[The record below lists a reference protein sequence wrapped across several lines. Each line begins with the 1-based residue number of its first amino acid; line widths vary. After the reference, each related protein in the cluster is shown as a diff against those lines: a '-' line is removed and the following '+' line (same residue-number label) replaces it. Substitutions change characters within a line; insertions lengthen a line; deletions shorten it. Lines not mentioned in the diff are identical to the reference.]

1 LNRSWVTKLIVLAIA
16 SVLVLSACSS
26 GGNKP
31 GSGSNSGS
39 SQNAANVN
47 GNNSGDSGQ
56 SGNAGNAGNTGGQ
69 PSGAADSS
77 DPFGGWVEGLPKI
90 EAPEGFDWKQFEG
103 VTLNVIT
110 ENTPP
115 SSGLAANIEVF
126 EQATGIKV
134 NIEQVNLDIV
144 VEKAGLDFN
153 ARNSNYQIIY
163 ADPYQILSKQAKH
176 FVDLNTLN
184 NDPTLPSIP
193 GGLED
198 FIQSQLLVGGYMGDK
213 EHLYALPYDNPT
225 MVLAYRKDVFEK
237 YKDLFM
243 QEKGYDWTPGP
254 DMTWDQYY
262 EVALWINEKA
272 KAGVISEVK
281 YGTGHQAKQHD
292 SLMNDF
298 SNVLAAYGGDYFEA
312 ENLGDIGTE
321 NPGKSLLTSPEAI
334 EAAEFYNELLKI
346 AAPGSTTWDWN
357 GLAEAFAA
365 GEIAMIP
372 EWHEFAGMFEN
383 PELSKVA
390 GKVGWTILPKGP
402 KGRGNMYG
410 GTSIGI
416 NKYASDKEIK
426 AAWLFLIWAT
436 APQTQYM
443 ILDAGFTPT
452 RYSVYQL
459 PYIQKAMNDP
469 ESQEAKEWPLASSLI
484 AAQEAWK
491 EGNVYMRPKIPMW
504 PQIDTIIYTELS
516 KMLAGRQ
523 SPADTMKEIAKQS
536 DRLTGN

>member
-1 LNRSWVTKLIVLAIA
+1 MTRSWFTKLSVLVMAC
-16 SVLVLSACSS
+16 VLVLSACSS
-26 GGNKP
+26 GG
-31 GSGSNSGS
+31 S
-39 SQNAANVN
+39 SK
-47 GNNSGDSGQ
+47 
-56 SGNAGNAGNTGGQ
+56 SGNADGANVSGNNAGGSDQSGG
-69 PSGAADSS
+69 SGNSGGGSS
-77 DPFGGWVEGLPKI
+77 SGSTDDPFGGWIEGLPKI
-90 EAPEGFDWKQFEG
+90 EAPEGFDWRQFEG
-103 VTLNVIT
+103 ITLNVIT

-115 SSGLAANIEVF
+115 SSGLAAHIDVF

-153 ARNSNYQIIY
+153 ARNANYHIIY
-163 ADPYQILSKQAKH
+163 ADPYQILAKQAQH
-176 FVDLNTLN
+176 FVDLNELN

-198 FIQSQLLVGGYMGDK
+198 FIQSQLIVGGYMGNTD
-213 EHLYALPYDNPT
+213 HLYALPYDNPT
-225 MVLAYRKDVFEK
+225 MILAYRKDVFEK

-254 DMTWDQYY
+254 EMTWDQYY
-262 EVALWINEKA
+262 EIAEWINQKA
-272 KAGVISEVK
+272 KEGVITEVK

-298 SNVLAAYGGDYFEA
+298 SNVLASFGGDYFEA
-312 ENLGDIGTE
+312 PNIGDIGAE
-321 NPGKSLLTSPEAI
+321 NPGKSKLTEPEAI
-334 EAAEFYNELLKI
+334 EAAEFYAKLLSI
-346 AAPGSTTWDWN
+346 AAPGSTTWDWT

-365 GEIAMIP
+365 GEIALAP
-372 EWHEFAGMFEN
+372 EWHEFAGMFED
-383 PELSKVA
+383 PSKSRVA

-416 NKYASDKEIK
+416 NKYASEDEIR

-459 PYIQKAMNDP
+459 PYIQTAINDP
-469 ESQEAKEWPLASSLI
+469 NSQEFKEWPLAASLA

-491 EGNVYMRPKIPMW
+491 EENVYMRPKTPLW

>member
-1 LNRSWVTKLIVLAIA
+1 MKRFWTA
-16 SVLVLSACSS
+16 SVWILVMVSMLGLGACSS
-26 GGNKP
+26 DDGNRESSHP
-31 GSGSNSGS
+31 NSESANNSSQGSSNSGTT
-39 SQNAANVN
+39 
-47 GNNSGDSGQ
+47 
-56 SGNAGNAGNTGGQ
+56 TG
-69 PSGAADSS
+69 S

-90 EAPEGFDWKQFEG
+90 EAPEGFDWKQFAG
-103 VTLNVIT
+103 TVLNVIT

-115 SSGLAANIEVF
+115 SSGLAGIIDEF

-153 ARNSNYQIIY
+153 ARNDNYHIIY
-163 ADPYQILSKQAKH
+163 ADPYQILAKQSKH
-176 FVDLNTLN
+176 FVDLHTLN
-184 NDPTLPSIP
+184 NDPSLPSIP

-198 FIQSQLLVGGYMGDK
+198 FIQAQLVADGYMGDT

-243 QEKGYDWTPGP
+243 KEKGYDWTPGP
-254 DMTWDQYY
+254 DMTWEQYY
-262 EVALWINEKA
+262 EIAAWINDKVKE
-272 KAGVISEVK
+272 GVITEVK

-298 SNVLAAYGGDYFEA
+298 SNVLASYGGKYFEA
-312 ENLGDIGTE
+312 ENIGDIGTE
-321 NPGKSLLTSPEAI
+321 NPGKSLLDSPEAI
-334 EAAEFYNELLKI
+334 EAAEFYNKLLKE

-365 GEIAMIP
+365 GEIAMAP
-372 EWHEFAGMFEN
+372 EWHEFSGMFEN
-383 PELSKVA
+383 PEQSAVV

-402 KGRGNMYG
+402 KGRANMYG
-410 GTSIGI
+410 GTGIGI
-416 NKYASDKEIK
+416 NKYISEDEQK

-436 APQTQYM
+436 APQTQYK

-452 RYSVYQL
+452 RYSVYEL
-459 PYIQKAMNDP
+459 PELQKAMSDP
-469 ESQEAKEWPLASSLI
+469 NSEEARRLPLASSLM

-491 EGNVYMRPKIPMW
+491 EGNVYFRPKIPMW
-504 PQIDTIIYTELS
+504 PQIDTIVYTELS

-523 SPADTMKEIAKQS
+523 SPADTMKAIAQQS
-536 DRLTGN
+536 DKLTGN

>member
-1 LNRSWVTKLIVLAIA
+1 LLSGLLALVMV
-16 SVLVLSACSS
+16 SVLILSACSS
-26 GGNKP
+26 KNES
-31 GSGSNSGS
+31 SGSPSPSASPSATS
-39 SQNAANVN
+39 SAA
-47 GNNSGDSGQ
+47 
-56 SGNAGNAGNTGGQ
+56 
-69 PSGAADSS
+69 PADG

-90 EAPEGFDWKQFEG
+90 EAPAGFDWKQFAG
-103 VTLNVIT
+103 TTLNVIT

-115 SSGLAANIEVF
+115 SAGLASIIDEF
-126 EQATGIKV
+126 ENATGIKV

-144 VEKAGLDFN
+144 IEKAGLDFN
-153 ARNSNYQIIY
+153 ARNDNYHIIY

-176 FVDLNTLN
+176 FVNLHTLN
-184 NDPTLPSIP
+184 DDPTLPSIP

-198 FIQSQLLVGGYMGDK
+198 FIQAQLVVGGYMGDK
-213 EHLYALPYDNPT
+213 ENLYALPYDNPT

-237 YKDLFM
+237 YKDQFM
-243 QEKGYDWTPGP
+243 AEKGYDWTPGP

-262 EVALWINEKA
+262 EVAAWINQKVKE
-272 KAGVISEVK
+272 GVITEVK

-298 SNVLAAYGGDYFEA
+298 SNVLTSFGGEYFQA

-334 EAAEFYNELLKI
+334 QAAEFYNKLLKE
-346 AAPGSTTWDWN
+346 AAPGSTSWDWS

-372 EWHEFAGMFEN
+372 EWHEFSATFED
-383 PELSKVA
+383 PSSSSVA
-390 GKVGWTILPKGP
+390 GKVAWTILPKGP

-410 GTSIGI
+410 GTGIGI
-416 NKYASDKEIK
+416 NKYISENDKK

-436 APQTQYM
+436 APQTQNK

-459 PYIQKAMNDP
+459 PHIQRALTDP
-469 ESQEAKEWPLASSLI
+469 NSEEAKNWPLASSLL

-491 EGNVYMRPKIPMW
+491 EENSYFRPKIPMW
-504 PQIDTIIYTELS
+504 AQVDTIVYTELS

-523 SPADTMKEIAKQS
+523 TPEETMKEIAKQS
-536 DRLTGN
+536 DKLTGN

>member
-1 LNRSWVTKLIVLAIA
+1 M
-16 SVLVLSACSS
+16 
-26 GGNKP
+26 
-31 GSGSNSGS
+31 
-39 SQNAANVN
+39 
-47 GNNSGDSGQ
+47 
-56 SGNAGNAGNTGGQ
+56 
-69 PSGAADSS
+69 
-77 DPFGGWVEGLPKI
+77 EGLPKI

-213 EHLYALPYDNPT
+213 EHMYALPYDNPT

-298 SNVLAAYGGDYFEA
+298 SNVLADTAA
-312 ENLGDIGTE
+312 TTSRRRISATSARRIPANRCSHRRKRLKRPNSTTSCSRSRRRAARPGTGTVWPKRSP
-321 NPGKSLLTSPEAI
+321 PGKS
-334 EAAEFYNELLKI
+334 
-346 AAPGSTTWDWN
+346 
-357 GLAEAFAA
+357 
-365 GEIAMIP
+365 
-372 EWHEFAGMFEN
+372 
-383 PELSKVA
+383 
-390 GKVGWTILPKGP
+390 
-402 KGRGNMYG
+402 R
-410 GTSIGI
+410 
-416 NKYASDKEIK
+416 
-426 AAWLFLIWAT
+426 
-436 APQTQYM
+436 
-443 ILDAGFTPT
+443 
-452 RYSVYQL
+452 
-459 PYIQKAMNDP
+459 
-469 ESQEAKEWPLASSLI
+469 
-484 AAQEAWK
+484 
-491 EGNVYMRPKIPMW
+491 
-504 PQIDTIIYTELS
+504 
-516 KMLAGRQ
+516 
-523 SPADTMKEIAKQS
+523 
-536 DRLTGN
+536 

>member
-1 LNRSWVTKLIVLAIA
+1 MV

-26 GGNKP
+26 GGSKN
-31 GSGSNSGS
+31 SNSASNSG
-39 SQNAANVN
+39 NASNASNVS
-47 GNNSGDSGQ
+47 GNNSGGSNSSGNSGNSGGQ
-56 SGNAGNAGNTGGQ
+56 S
-69 PSGAADSS
+69 SGSD

-126 EQATGIKV
+126 EKATGIKV
-134 NIEQVNLDIV
+134 NIEQANLDIV

-153 ARNSNYQIIY
+153 ARNSNYHIIY
-163 ADPYQILSKQAKH
+163 ADPYQILAKHAKH
-176 FVDLNTLN
+176 FVNLHTF
-184 NDPTLPSIP
+184 NDDPSLPSIP

-198 FIQSQLLVGGYMGDK
+198 FIQAQLLVGGYMGDS
-213 EHLYALPYDNPT
+213 ENLYALPYDNPT
-225 MVLAYRKDVFEK
+225 MVLAYRKDVFEN

-243 QEKGYDWTPGP
+243 EEKGYDWTPGP

-262 EVALWINEKA
+262 EIALWINEKV
-272 KAGVISEVK
+272 KEGVITEVK

-298 SNVLAAYGGDYFEA
+298 SNVLASYGGDYFEA

-321 NPGKSLLTSPEAI
+321 NPGKSLLDSPEAI
-334 EAAEFYNELLKI
+334 AAAEFYSELLKI
-346 AAPGSTTWDWN
+346 AAPGSTTWDWT

-372 EWHEFAGMFEN
+372 EWHEFAGMFED
-383 PELSKVA
+383 PSSSKVA
-390 GKVGWTILPKGP
+390 GKVAWTILPKGP

-416 NKYASDKEIK
+416 NKYASEEEQK

-443 ILDAGFTPT
+443 IIDAGFTPT
-452 RYSVYQL
+452 RYSVYEL

-523 SPADTMKEIAKQS
+523 SPADTMKEIARQS

>member
-1 LNRSWVTKLIVLAIA
+1 LARSWITKLSALVMAC
-16 SVLVLSACSS
+16 VLVLGACSS
-26 GGNKP
+26 GG
-31 GSGSNSGS
+31 S
-39 SQNAANVN
+39 SK
-47 GNNSGDSGQ
+47 S
-56 SGNAGNAGNTGGQ
+56 GNTGGTHASENTGGSSN
-69 PSGAADSS
+69 SGGSGNSGGQAPDVSGGS
-77 DPFGGWVEGLPKI
+77 EDPFGGWVEGLPKI

-103 VTLNVIT
+103 ITLNVIS

-115 SSGLAANIEVF
+115 SSGLATHIDVF
-126 EQATGIKV
+126 EKATGIKV
-134 NIEQVNLDIV
+134 NIEQVNLDVV
-144 VEKAGLDFN
+144 VEKSGLDFN
-153 ARNSNYQIIY
+153 ARNANYHIIY
-163 ADPYQILSKQAKH
+163 ADPYQILAKHAQH
-176 FVDLNTLN
+176 FVDLNELN
-184 NDPTLPSIP
+184 NDPSLPSIP

-198 FIQSQLLVGGYMGDK
+198 FIQSQLIVGGYMGNTD
-213 EHLYALPYDNPT
+213 HLYALPYDNPT
-225 MVLAYRKDVFEK
+225 MILAYRKDVFEK

-254 DMTWDQYY
+254 DMTWDRYY
-262 EVALWINEKA
+262 EIAEWINRKA
-272 KAGVISEVK
+272 KEGVITEVK

-298 SNVLAAYGGDYFEA
+298 SNVLASFGGDYFEA
-312 ENLGDIGTE
+312 PNIGDIGAE
-321 NPGKSLLTSPEAI
+321 NPGKSKLTEPEAI
-334 EAAEFYNELLKI
+334 QAAEFYAKLLSI
-346 AAPGSTTWDWN
+346 AAPGSTTWDWT

-365 GEIAMIP
+365 GDIALAP
-372 EWHEFAGMFEN
+372 EWHEFAGMFEDATK
-383 PELSKVA
+383 SRVA

-416 NKYASDKEIK
+416 NKYASEDEIK

-459 PYIQKAMNDP
+459 PYIQTAINDP
-469 ESQEAKEWPLASSLI
+469 NSQEFKEWPLAASLA

-491 EGNVYMRPKIPMW
+491 EENVYMRPKTPLW

-523 SPADTMKEIAKQS
+523 SPADTMKEIARQS